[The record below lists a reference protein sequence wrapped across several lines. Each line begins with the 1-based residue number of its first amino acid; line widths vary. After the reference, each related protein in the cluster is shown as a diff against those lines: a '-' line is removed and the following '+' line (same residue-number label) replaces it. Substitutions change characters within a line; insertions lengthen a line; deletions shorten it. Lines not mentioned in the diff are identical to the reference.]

1 MSSDPLDNERIY
13 YYRMLY
19 GTYNITE
26 IDEFDPDH
34 GHEDLEL
41 NDLDGLDSK
50 GENAVIGLN
59 DNDSDEIDDMEEFTG
74 SSQTNFSSSNQ
85 LLNSTKQKG
94 KKLGDTLRD
103 HESEHF
109 ELHASDLDSD
119 EIEDLEECT
128 DPSATRFP
136 ATDLVVSGVYKDK
149 SPFGRPNP
157 FNSSS
162 NFNNTDHMSKGNYK
176 KGKLPLNQQ
185 VRTRI
190 IRKDISR
197 IPKPMD
203 GDISKIRHD
212 LGFWKLY
219 QTSRLHVSTNPEVL
233 GRGGPE
239 IARGMDAL
247 EARVSDDV
255 DVDIFLIGGSGG
267 GEKITPQN
275 TFLQGRQTGIQLD
288 FNLASSWIK
297 TCADTHGTTCSPIS
311 LPYDQSRRPSRLID
325 VEKGMVV
332 STLST
337 CSYAALS
344 YRWSDGQL
352 MLQQSTYNR
361 LTHRGGLDTQSDD
374 IPLTIRDSILLCRQM
389 STRYLWVDALC
400 IMQDDSIDKQ
410 DQICKMDAIY
420 IGAHFTIVAA
430 CGADSRAGLPGVRT
444 RSRRPQRVEVIRG
457 ITLAAAQPNLAKTL
471 LDTQWH
477 HRAWTFQEAVLSKRL
492 LIFTDFGAYFQCS
505 TAMWCEDTHLEK
517 PSLSECSIDKV
528 EVPKFAKPFWKGAFP
543 TTRDFWTYAQ
553 LVEDYSP
560 REMTSQTD
568 ALNAFTGLINP
579 LEMTLDTKFFH
590 GLPIIFFHAALCFG
604 FATRHDNLRRT
615 DFPSWSWCGWNPVDG
630 VDYQDGL
637 FFGEETCIDC
647 HHFFRLRNS
656 PDLGRQL
663 IPIGIKDRDASSR
676 DFYPSPAISNRLL
689 STLTNK
695 ELESVLIFEAYKG
708 RLYIDIKNDNKESK
722 IYISPPRAYNASPIG
737 YVGLPPSMR
746 KGLSQ
751 YMDFITM
758 CIEEKIPNI
767 GSTLLYLV
775 EKDHRG
781 VMYRVN
787 FASISTAEWKK
798 VKRSLEVVYML

>member
-1 MSSDPLDNERIY
+1 
-13 YYRMLY
+13 MLY
-19 GTYNITE
+19 GTFNITE
-26 IDEFDPDH
+26 TDEFDPDH
-34 GHEDLEL
+34 EYEDLDL
-41 NDLDGLDSK
+41 YDLDGLDLM
-50 GENAVIGLN
+50 GGNAITGLN
-59 DNDSDEIDDMEEFTG
+59 DIDPDEIDDMEEFTG
-74 SSQTNFSSSNQ
+74 PSQANFGSSNQ

-94 KKLGDTLRD
+94 KKPEHTPRD
-103 HESEHF
+103 HEGKHF
-109 ELHASDLDSD
+109 GLHASDLDSD
-119 EIEDLEECT
+119 AIEDLEECT

-149 SPFGRPNP
+149 KSSGRPNP

-162 NFNNTDHMSKGNYK
+162 NFNTTDHMSKGNYE

-203 GDISKIRHD
+203 GDISKIRYD

-247 EARVSDDV
+247 EARVSGDV
-255 DVDIFLIGGSGG
+255 DVDIFLVGDSNG
-267 GEKITPQN
+267 GEKITLQN
-275 TFLQGRQTGIQLD
+275 TFLQGRRTGIQLD

-297 TCADTHGTTCSPIS
+297 SCTDTHGTTCSPIS

-332 STLST
+332 STPST
-337 CSYAALS
+337 CTYAALS

-352 MLQQSTYNR
+352 MLQKSTYNR
-361 LTHRGGLDTQSDD
+361 LTHPGGLDTQSDD

-400 IMQDDSIDKQ
+400 IIQDDSIDKQ

-430 CGADSRAGLPGVRT
+430 CGVDSRAGLPGVRT
-444 RSRRPQRVEVIRG
+444 GSRRPQRVGVIRG
-457 ITLAAAQPNLAKTL
+457 ITLAAAQPNLANAL

-477 HRAWTFQEAVLSKRL
+477 HRAWTFQEAILSKRL
-492 LIFTDFGAYFQCS
+492 LIFTDFGVYFQCS
-505 TAMWCEDTHLEK
+505 TALWCEDTHLER
-517 PSLSECSIDKV
+517 PTLSECSVDEV

-543 TTRDFWTYAQ
+543 TTRDFWTYAK

-560 REMTSQTD
+560 RQMTNQAD
-568 ALNAFTGLINP
+568 ALNAFTGLVNP

-656 PDLGRQL
+656 PDLRRQL
-663 IPIGIKDRDASSR
+663 IPIGIGDRDISPR
-676 DFYPSPAISNRLL
+676 DLYPYPAISNTLL

-722 IYISPPRAYNASPIG
+722 IYISPPSAYNASPIG
-737 YVGLPPSMR
+737 YVGLPPLMR

-758 CIEEKIPNI
+758 CAEEKIPNI

-787 FASISTAEWKK
+787 FASISTAEWNKA
-798 VKRSLEVVYML
+798 KRNLEVVYML